1 MLKCR
6 SFSLSSVNA
15 ALLMDLGRVMQPVD
29 RVRDLLNIDS
39 LFDLALNEEVGS
51 LNLSLFARALIE
63 EVVSFC
69 IVVGAIELILL
80 LDDATESDRC
90 EPRL

>member
-15 ALLMDLGRVMQPVD
+15 ALLMDLGRVMQPLD

-51 LNLSLFARALIE
+51 LNLSLFARVLIE

>member
-1 MLKCR
+1 
-6 SFSLSSVNA
+6 
-15 ALLMDLGRVMQPVD
+15 MDLGRVMQPVD
-29 RVRDLLNIDS
+29 RVRDLVNINS

-51 LNLSLFARALIE
+51 LNLSLLAHVLIE
-63 EVVSFC
+63 EFVSFC

>member
-1 MLKCR
+1 
-6 SFSLSSVNA
+6 
-15 ALLMDLGRVMQPVD
+15 MQPVD

-51 LNLSLFARALIE
+51 LNLSLFARVLIK

-69 IVVGAIELILL
+69 IVVDAIELILL
-80 LDDATESDRC
+80 SDDATESDRC